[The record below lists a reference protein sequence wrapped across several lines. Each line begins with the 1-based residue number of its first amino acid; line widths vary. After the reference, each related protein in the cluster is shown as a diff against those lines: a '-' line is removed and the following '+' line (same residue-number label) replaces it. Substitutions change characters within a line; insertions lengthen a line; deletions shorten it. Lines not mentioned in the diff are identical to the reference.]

1 LRASYL
7 LIAVP
12 LDEKAGDSPSPIDIA
27 KTVEVQ
33 LQGIF
38 SVVRNDGAFRMNT
51 LLLHRKIGSSP
62 WPVPDPTQLIPT
74 VHPGKG
80 VGVFLDF
87 KLLTQLD
94 KDMKRAV
101 WTPEAWQLEAALQVI
116 NWSQKA
122 THDLLGRPFGGKL
135 SYAEIA
141 DFM

>member
-1 LRASYL
+1 MRASYL
-7 LIAVP
+7 LIAIP
-12 LDEKAGDSPSPIDIA
+12 LDEKAGDSPSPIDLA
-27 KTVEVQ
+27 KTAEVQ
-33 LQGIF
+33 LQAVF
-38 SVVRNDGAFRMNT
+38 SAVRKDSNFHMGT
-51 LLLHRKIGSSP
+51 LLLHRKIGSGP
-62 WPVPDPTQLIPT
+62 WPVPNPTQLIPA
-74 VHPGKG
+74 VHPGNG

-94 KDMKRAV
+94 KDLKRAV